1 VKDKISSNEISSDEL
16 DKNFKY
22 EVAAQPGGENIKKCF
37 SCGTCTAGCPVS
49 EVEEEFNPR
58 KIIRMVLLGMKKE
71 VLSSKVIWYCCSC
84 YTCYAQCPQNVKFTD
99 VMAALRHLAI
109 KEGYVKKDFLD
120 KVYNIDN
127 LAQKIRLDIIKCLT
141 KEQSPNKIKA
151 DIIAKVEDFIKTK
164 E

>member
-1 VKDKISSNEISSDEL
+1 MRDKISSNEISSDEL

-109 KEGYVKKDFLD
+109 EQGYVSKDFLD
-120 KVYNIDN
+120 KVYKIDN

-141 KEQSPNKIKA
+141 KEQLSDKA
-151 DIIAKVEDFIKTK
+151 EKVIIGKVKDFIKAQ

>member
-1 VKDKISSNEISSDEL
+1 MKDKISSDISSDEL

-49 EVEEEFNPR
+49 EVDESFNPR

-109 KEGYVKKDFLD
+109 KEGYVRKGFLD

-127 LAQKIRLDIIKCLT
+127 LAQKIRLDIVKCLT
-141 KEQSPNKIKA
+141 KEQTSNQIKA
-151 DIIAKVEDFIKTK
+151 NITARVK
-164 E
+164 EFVKNQE

>member
-1 VKDKISSNEISSDEL
+1 MKDKISSDEL

-22 EVAAQPGGENIKKCF
+22 EVGAQPGGENIKKCF

-49 EVEEEFNPR
+49 EVDEEFNPR

-99 VMAALRHLAI
+99 IMAVLRYLAI
-109 KEGYVKKDFLD
+109 KEGHVRKDFLD

-141 KEQSPNKIKA
+141 KEQPVDKA
-151 DIIAKVEDFIKTK
+151 GENITAKVKEFIKSQG
-164 E
+164 

>member
-1 VKDKISSNEISSDEL
+1 MKDKISSNEL

-22 EVAAQPGGENIKKCF
+22 EVTAQPGGENIKKCF

-109 KEGYVKKDFLD
+109 KEGYVSKDFLD

-141 KEQSPNKIKA
+141 KEQTLDTVGQ
-151 DIIAKVEDFIKTK
+151 DITAKVKEFIKNQ

>member
-1 VKDKISSNEISSDEL
+1 MIDKIDSNEL

-22 EVAAQPGGENIKKCF
+22 EVSAQPGGENIKKCF

-49 EVEEEFNPR
+49 EVAESFNPR
-58 KIIRMVLLGMKKE
+58 KIIRMISLGMKKE

-141 KEQSPNKIKA
+141 KEQNPNKIKA

>member
-1 VKDKISSNEISSDEL
+1 MKDKISSNEISSDEL

-109 KEGYVKKDFLD
+109 EQGYVSKGFLD

-141 KEQSPNKIKA
+141 KEQTSRKTKA
-151 DIIAKVEDFIKTK
+151 DITTKVEDFMKTQ

>member
-1 VKDKISSNEISSDEL
+1 MKDKISSDDL

-49 EVEEEFNPR
+49 EVDESFNPR

-109 KEGYVKKDFLD
+109 EQGYVSKDFLD

-151 DIIAKVEDFIKTK
+151 DITAKVEDFIKTK

>member
-1 VKDKISSNEISSDEL
+1 MKDKISSDEL

-22 EVAAQPGGENIKKCF
+22 EVAAHPGGENIKKCF

-49 EVEEEFNPR
+49 EVAEEFNPR

-84 YTCYAQCPQNVKFTD
+84 YTCYTQCPQNVKFTD
-99 VMAALRHLAI
+99 IMAALRHLAI
-109 KEGYVKKDFLD
+109 KEGYVRKDFLD

-141 KEQSPNKIKA
+141 KEQTPNQIKV
-151 DIIAKVEDFIKTK
+151 DITAKVEGFVKTQG
-164 E
+164 

>member
-1 VKDKISSNEISSDEL
+1 MKDKISSNEISSDEL

-49 EVEEEFNPR
+49 EVDESFNPR

-71 VLSSKVIWYCCSC
+71 VLSSNVIWYCCSC

-109 KEGYVKKDFLD
+109 KEGYAKKSFLD

>member
-1 VKDKISSNEISSDEL
+1 VIDKIDSNEL

-22 EVAAQPGGENIKKCF
+22 EVSAQPGGENIKKCF

-49 EVEEEFNPR
+49 EVEEAFNPR

-109 KEGYVKKDFLD
+109 EQGYVSKDFLD

-141 KEQSPNKIKA
+141 KEQTPNKTKT
-151 DIIAKVEDFIKTK
+151 DITAIVEDFVKTQG
-164 E
+164 